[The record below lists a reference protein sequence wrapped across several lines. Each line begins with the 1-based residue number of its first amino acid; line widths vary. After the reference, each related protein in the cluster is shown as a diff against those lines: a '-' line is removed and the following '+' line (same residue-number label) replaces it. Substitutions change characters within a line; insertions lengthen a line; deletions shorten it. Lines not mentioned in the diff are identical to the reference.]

1 MQWCIC
7 SVVPPDA
14 CQGLGCS
21 PFGPELKGS
30 GWLEM
35 KLITLQSLGRDIV
48 ISISRISL
56 YHGKLVQFSIKFEGM
71 IPTV

>member
-14 CQGLGCS
+14 CQGFGCS

-35 KLITLQSLGRDIV
+35 KFITLQSLGRDV
-48 ISISRISL
+48 VVKMMRRSL
-56 YHGKLVQFSIKFEGM
+56 YRGKLV
-71 IPTV
+71 

>member
-1 MQWCIC
+1 MQWCVC

-14 CQGLGCS
+14 CQGFGCS

-35 KLITLQSLGRDIV
+35 KFITLQSLGRDFVVTIV
-48 ISISRISL
+48 RRSL
-56 YHGKLVQFSIKFEGM
+56 YHGKLVHFSLKFV
-71 IPTV
+71 PTV